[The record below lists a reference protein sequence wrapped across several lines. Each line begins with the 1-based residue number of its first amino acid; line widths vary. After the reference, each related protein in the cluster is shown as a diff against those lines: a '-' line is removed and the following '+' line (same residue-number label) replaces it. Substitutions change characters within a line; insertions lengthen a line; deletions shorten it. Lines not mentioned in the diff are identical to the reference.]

1 MNKIKKIKIN
11 LNGKPILINKDVSI
25 FSIIKKIKAP
35 LDKIAIELNKE
46 IVNKKKIKKIIL
58 KKNDTLEIVHFIGG
72 GWWQKINWKFLQ
84 RNLIQDW

>member
-72 GWWQKINWKFLQ
+72 G
-84 RNLIQDW
+84 

>member
-46 IVNKKKIKKIIL
+46 IVNKKK
-58 KKNDTLEIVHFIGG
+58 N
-72 GWWQKINWKFLQ
+72 
-84 RNLIQDW
+84 